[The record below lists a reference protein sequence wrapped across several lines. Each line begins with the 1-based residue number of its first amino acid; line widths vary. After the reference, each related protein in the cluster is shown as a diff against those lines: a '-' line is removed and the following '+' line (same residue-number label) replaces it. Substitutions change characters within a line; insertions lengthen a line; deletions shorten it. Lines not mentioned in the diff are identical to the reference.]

1 MIYTSHL
8 PCLFN
13 NHSVYGTTL
22 IILPEFKPTEG
33 ATTYDNSKGVKLITA
48 GTCRR
53 SPPSTLDN
61 KVHHNNMIQN
71 ILPKIQAN
79 LAGAADSLMLDIE
92 GFVAET
98 NATNLFLVRRDRGE
112 VDGKEFPVL
121 VTPTGDHCLPG
132 ITRDT
137 VLILA
142 RELGIKTEVKR
153 VSLSEFYCA
162 SEVFTTGTMGE
173 LTPVID
179 IDGRQIGDKAN
190 RGVVTEQLQKAY
202 KEAVATRLHWSTEI
216 PPFV

>member
-112 VDGKEFPVL
+112 LDGKEFPVL
-121 VTPTGDHCLPG
+121 VNRRPLS
-132 ITRDT
+132 
-137 VLILA
+137 A
-142 RELGIKTEVKR
+142 R
-153 VSLSEFYCA
+153 Y
-162 SEVFTTGTMGE
+162 
-173 LTPVID
+173 
-179 IDGRQIGDKAN
+179 
-190 RGVVTEQLQKAY
+190 Y
-202 KEAVATRLHWSTEI
+202 
-216 PPFV
+216 